1 MSASAWAIRADAV
14 TRYLPNTGGMP
25 LTLTQLHTFSRLAA
39 IGNFTRTAEELAL
52 SQPAVTQQVRALADH
67 FGTPLFDMVGR
78 RPVLTDAGAFL
89 AQRALDVLTGVE
101 ALERE
106 MREFTDAQFGTLDI
120 GVTVT
125 IGNYAVLPIVAAFRS
140 AHPAATLRLTVANTV
155 AIEEAIL
162 ARRFGVALV
171 EGPVRDPRILVEPY
185 ATDELTLIVP
195 VHGHRLSGRETVD
208 PAELDGEAF
217 VAREEGSGTRTVAED
232 ALRLAGVTPNVVLA
246 LPSGEGVA
254 RAVEAGIGVAIMPLI
269 VIERA
274 VAAGR
279 VRAVGV
285 TGVDFTRPCSIIRL
299 REHTPSPL
307 ANHFLAMLRA

>member
-1 MSASAWAIRADAV
+1 MA
-14 TRYLPNTGGMP
+14 

-52 SQPAVTQQVRALADH
+52 SQPAVTQQVRALAEH

-78 RPVLTDAGAFL
+78 RPVLTDAGTFL
-89 AQRALDVLTGVE
+89 AQRVGDVLAGVE

-106 MREFTDAQFGTLDI
+106 MHDFTDAQCGTLDI

-125 IGNYAVLPIVAAFRS
+125 IGNYAVLPTVAAFRN

-162 ARRFGVALV
+162 SRRFGVALV
-171 EGPVRDPRILVEPY
+171 EGPVRDPGILVEPY

-195 VHGHRLSGRETVD
+195 PHGHRFSGSDSVD
-208 PAELDGEAF
+208 PAQLDGEAF

-269 VIERA
+269 VVERA

-279 VRAVGV
+279 VRRVRV
-285 TGVDFTRPCSIIRL
+285 NGVDFTRPFSIIRL
-299 REHTPSPL
+299 RERTPSPL
-307 ANHFLAMLRA
+307 ATRFLAMLRER

>member
-1 MSASAWAIRADAV
+1 M
-14 TRYLPNTGGMP
+14 RYPPNPCGMA

-78 RPVLTDAGAFL
+78 RPVLTDAGVFL
-89 AQRALDVLTGVE
+89 AQRVGDVLGGVD

-106 MREFTDAQFGTLDI
+106 MHDFTDAQCGTLDI

-125 IGNYAVLPIVAAFRS
+125 IGNYAVLPTVAAFRT
-140 AHPAATLRLTVANTV
+140 AHPAATLRLTVANTA

-162 ARRFGVALV
+162 SRRFGVALV
-171 EGPVRDPRILVEPY
+171 EGPVHDPGILVEPY

-195 VHGHRLSGRETVD
+195 PHGHRFSGSSSVD
-208 PAELDGEAF
+208 PAQLDGEAF

-232 ALRLAGVTPNVVLA
+232 ALRLAGVAPNVVLA

-269 VIERA
+269 VVERA

-279 VRAVGV
+279 VRRVQV
-285 TGVDFTRPCSIIRL
+285 NGVDFTRPFSIIRL
-299 REHTPSPL
+299 RERTPSPL
-307 ANHFLAMLRA
+307 ATRFLAMLRER